1 MVGLPVDQALMRILD
16 IRPVTMTPIGYF
28 PSTGI
33 CSGDPRSCPDA
44 LPRGSAITAPPFLFA
59 KIEDTQTAHW
69 RVRFGG
75 G

>member
-1 MVGLPVDQALMRILD
+1 
-16 IRPVTMTPIGYF
+16 MTPIGYF

-33 CSGDPRSCPDA
+33 GSGDSRSCLDA
-44 LPRGSAITAPPFLFA
+44 LPRGSAITAPPVLFA
-59 KIEDTQTAHW
+59 QIEDTQTADW